1 MSRREF
7 SKAVQ
12 REAFIRCNGKCEGEN
27 CGAHLYVGGFHYDH
41 IIPDGNG
48 GTPTLDNCQV
58 LCKPCHKVKTCT
70 IDVPSIA
77 KTKRII
83 DRQRGIKKPSRFPSA
98 RNSIWK
104 KKVDGSVVR
113 R

>member
-58 LCKPCHKVKTCT
+58 LCKPCHGVKTRK
-70 IDVPSIA
+70 IDVPAIA

-83 DRQRGIKKPSRFPSA
+83 DRERGIKKPSRFACS
-98 RNSIWK
+98 RNSKWK
-104 KKVDGSVVR
+104 MKIGGGVER